1 MIAQNVTLS
10 NTQEGKMQK
19 QNNIW
24 NPWLGLI
31 SLSENGPRSTIII
44 TIKRTDDR
52 QITLT
57 LIRLLHRFSKTFV
70 TVINSHDHDYT
81 PGLLLACYEAV
92 CGSKWGFNYDIF

>member
-1 MIAQNVTLS
+1 M
-10 NTQEGKMQK
+10 
-19 QNNIW
+19 
-24 NPWLGLI
+24 
-31 SLSENGPRSTIII
+31 III

-92 CGSKWGFNYDIF
+92 CGSK